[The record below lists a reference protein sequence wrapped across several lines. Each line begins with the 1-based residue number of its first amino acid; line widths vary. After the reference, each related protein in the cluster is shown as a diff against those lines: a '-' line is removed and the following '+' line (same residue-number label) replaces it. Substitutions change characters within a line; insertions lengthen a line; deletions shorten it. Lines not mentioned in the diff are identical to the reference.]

1 MILHRTPIFVATLA
15 LLAACGGGSGGRADT
30 SRGARARDASSAKQ
44 PAIDPKYASMSLDE
58 LQRVRATIFG
68 RHGRVFEDTTIQHW
82 LETQPWY
89 HADSGFTNARL
100 TAEERATL
108 DQVRGAEAARHT
120 QIEPGDMRFY
130 QNRVITTAMLGR
142 HSPQDWEV
150 LEGEVL
156 ANRGYVFYDERA
168 YDDDEP
174 AGHVLGNEDLQKYF
188 EARYWYVPD
197 PDFYAYQVGPIERQN
212 LDTIALAIA
221 KQVGR
226 TVSPGMMKLFRA
238 TRLTEPML
246 GRVSIADLRILRNE
260 IYALHGRSFATPW
273 LAQHFR
279 AQPWYKERREYSDT
293 ELSDVERANIA
304 LITAREEKLHQ
315 SLGTDSLRVSDV
327 MGLAPDDARR
337 LRNEIYA
344 RHGRPFADPKLRA
357 YFRSFAWY
365 RPDPSFGEGSLNA
378 TERFNAD
385 LISQYESGR
394 FTEG

>member
-1 MILHRTPIFVATLA
+1 MPLGKSILLAAFV
-15 LLAACGGGSGGRADT
+15 LLAACGGGGDT
-30 SRGARARDASSAKQ
+30 SARDESPAK
-44 PAIDPKYASMSLDE
+44 PATTIDPKYASMSLVE

-68 RHGRVFEDTTIQHW
+68 RHGRVFEDTTIQRW
-82 LETQPWY
+82 LEAQPWY
-89 HADSGFTNARL
+89 HADSSFTNARL

-108 DQVRGAEAARHT
+108 DQVREAEAARPT

-130 QNRVITTAMLGR
+130 ENRVITTAMLGK

-156 ANRGYVFYDERA
+156 ANHGYVFYDEDRL
-168 YDDDEP
+168 YEDEP
-174 AGHVLGNEDLQKYF
+174 ADHVLGVEGLQKYF
-188 EARYWYVPD
+188 DARYWYVAD
-197 PDFYAYQVGPIERQN
+197 PNFYAYQLGPIEQQN

-226 TVSPGMMKLFRA
+226 TVSPGMMKLFRT
-238 TRLTEPML
+238 TRLTERML
-246 GRVSIADLRILRNE
+246 DRVSIADLRILRNE
-260 IYALHGRSFATPW
+260 IYALHGRPFATPW

-279 AQPWYKERREYSDT
+279 AEPWYKERPQYSDA
-293 ELSDVERANIA
+293 ELSDIERANIA
-304 LITAREEKLHQ
+304 LITAREAKLHE
-315 SLGTDSLRVSDV
+315 SLGSDSLRVSDV

-344 RHGRPFADPKLRA
+344 RHGRSFTDPKLKA

-365 RPDPSFGEGSLNA
+365 HPNTAFRETDLNE

-385 LISQYESGR
+385 LISQYETGK

>member
-1 MILHRTPIFVATLA
+1 MMLLRKSTLVATLV
-15 LLAACGGGSGGRADT
+15 LLAACGAGKGDT
-30 SRGARARDASSAKQ
+30 AAHDAPPAKQ
-44 PAIDPKYASMSLDE
+44 PAIDPKYASMSLVE

-68 RHGRVFEDTTIQHW
+68 RHGRVFEDTTIQRW

-89 HADSGFTNARL
+89 HADSTFTNARL

-120 QIEPGDMRFY
+120 QIEPGDMRFH
-130 QNRVITTAMLGR
+130 QNHVITTAMLGK
-142 HSPQDWEV
+142 HSPQDWEA

-156 ANRGYVFYDERA
+156 ANHGYVFYWEDA
-168 YDDDEP
+168 YDDEP
-174 AGHVLGNEDLQKYF
+174 SGRVLGNEGLQQYF
-188 EARYWYVPD
+188 DARYWYARD
-197 PDFYAYQVGPIERQN
+197 SSFEASQLSAIEQQN
-212 LDTIALAIA
+212 LDTITLAIA
-221 KQVGR
+221 KQGRR

-246 GRVSIADLRILRNE
+246 DRVSVADLRILRNE
-260 IYALHGRSFATPW
+260 IYALHGRPFATPW

-279 AQPWYKERREYSDT
+279 AAPWYKERPQYSDA

-304 LITAREEKLHQ
+304 LITTREEKLHE

-344 RHGRPFADPKLRA
+344 RHGRPFADAKLRA

-365 RPDPSFGEGSLNA
+365 HPDPSFRESDLNA

-385 LISQYESGR
+385 LISQYESGK

>member
-1 MILHRTPIFVATLA
+1 MTPFRKSTLA
-15 LLAACGGGSGGRADT
+15 ATVVVLAACGAGEHAGT
-30 SRGARARDASSAKQ
+30 RDASPAKQ
-44 PAIDPKYASMSLDE
+44 ATTDPKYASMSLVE

-68 RHGRVFEDTTIQHW
+68 RHGRVFEDTTIQRW
-82 LETQPWY
+82 LEAQPWY
-89 HADSGFTNARL
+89 HADSTFTNARL

-130 QNRVITTAMLGR
+130 ENRVVTTAMLGR

-156 ANRGYVFYDERA
+156 ANHGYVFYDEHA

-174 AGHVLGNEDLQKYF
+174 TGHVLGNEDLQRYF
-188 EARYWYVPD
+188 DERYWYVPN
-197 PDFYAYQVGPIERQN
+197 PEFYAYELGPIEQQN

-226 TVSPGMMKLFRA
+226 RVSPGMMKLFRA
-238 TRLTEPML
+238 TRITEPML
-246 GRVSIADLRILRNE
+246 DRVSIADLRILRNE
-260 IYALHGRSFATPW
+260 IYALHGRRFATPW

-279 AQPWYKERREYSDT
+279 AQPWYKERPQYSDA
-293 ELSDVERANIA
+293 ELSDAERANIA
-304 LITAREEKLHQ
+304 LITAREDKLHE
-315 SLGTDSLRVSDV
+315 SLGTDSLHASDV

-344 RHGRPFADPKLRA
+344 RHGRPFADPKLKS
-357 YFRSFAWY
+357 YFRGFAWY
-365 RPDPSFGEGSLNA
+365 HPSTAFRETDLNA